1 LLCAPLAPEPG
12 AGAGAPGQDIV
23 VAPGTD
29 IPTVARALAVARDGD
44 RVVIRAG
51 TYHEPELVVS
61 RRLTLQGE
69 GWPVL
74 DGGGTHQVLTVRA
87 DSVVITGLV
96 IRNVA
101 PSTVEDRAGIKVDG
115 VRGCRIEHNIL
126 HETFFGIYLARASG
140 CTVRGNEVR
149 GRAGTEALAGNAIHS
164 WNSSDLVIE
173 DNVLEGH
180 RDGVYL
186 EFTGNSTVRRNRST
200 RMLRYGLHFMFSNG
214 NRYEENRFEANR
226 AGVAVMY
233 SSHVTIVRNRF
244 ARSWGAS
251 AFGLLLKDISDAR
264 LEENQFVENSTGL
277 WAEGTSRVRVEGNE
291 FLENGWAIRV
301 MANASETEFLR
312 NRFEGNSFDVATN
325 SVNARSRF
333 AGNYWDRY
341 TGYDLDRD
349 GYGDVPFA
357 PVRLF
362 ALVVQQHE
370 PALIL
375 QRSFFVSLLDLAERV
390 APVLTPRT
398 MVDSTPLMRW
408 RRP

>member
-1 LLCAPLAPEPG
+1 MLLLTPLPPRPAAPARDL
-12 AGAGAPGQDIV
+12 V
-23 VAPGTD
+23 VAPGTAL
-29 IPTVARALAVARDGD
+29 PTVAQALALARDGD
-44 RVVIRAG
+44 RIIIRAG
-51 TYHEPELVVS
+51 TYHEPNLVVS
-61 RRLTLQGE
+61 RRVTLQGE

-87 DSVVITGLV
+87 DSVVVTGLV

-101 PSTVEDRAGIKVDG
+101 PSAVEDRAGIKVEG
-115 VRGCRIEHNIL
+115 ARGCRIERNRL
-126 HETFFGIYLARASG
+126 HETFFGISLARVTG
-140 CTVRGNEVR
+140 CSIRGNQVR

-164 WNSSDLVIE
+164 WSSSELVVE

-180 RDGVYL
+180 RDGIYL
-186 EFTGNSTVRRNRST
+186 EFTGSSTIRHNRST

-214 NRYEENRFEANR
+214 NRYEENWFEGNR

-233 SSHVTIVRNRF
+233 SSQVTIVRNRF
-244 ARSWGAS
+244 ARSWGAA
-251 AFGLLLKDISDAR
+251 AFGLLLKDISDAW
-264 LEENQFVENSTGL
+264 LAGNQFVANSTGL
-277 WAEGTSRVRVEGNE
+277 WAEGTNRVRVEGNE

-301 MANASETEFLR
+301 MANASETEFLG

-349 GYGDVPFA
+349 GHGDVPFP

>member
-1 LLCAPLAPEPG
+1 
-12 AGAGAPGQDIV
+12 
-23 VAPGTD
+23 VAQ
-29 IPTVARALAVARDGD
+29 ALALARDGD
-44 RVVIRAG
+44 RIIIRAG
-51 TYHEPELVVS
+51 TYHEPNLVVS
-61 RRLTLQGE
+61 RRVTLQGE

-87 DSVVITGLV
+87 DSVVVTGLV

-101 PSTVEDRAGIKVDG
+101 PSAVEDRAGIKVEG
-115 VRGCRIEHNIL
+115 ARGCRIERNRL
-126 HETFFGIYLARASG
+126 HETFFGISLARVTG
-140 CTVRGNEVR
+140 CSIRGNQVR

-164 WNSSDLVIE
+164 WSSSELVVE

-180 RDGVYL
+180 RDGIYL
-186 EFTGNSTVRRNRST
+186 EFTGSSTIRHNRST

-214 NRYEENRFEANR
+214 NRYEENWFEGNR

-233 SSHVTIVRNRF
+233 SSQVTIVRNRF
-244 ARSWGAS
+244 ARSWGAA
-251 AFGLLLKDISDAR
+251 AFGLLLKDISDAW
-264 LEENQFVENSTGL
+264 LAGNQFVANSTGL
-277 WAEGTSRVRVEGNE
+277 WAEGTNRVRVEGNE

-301 MANASETEFLR
+301 MANASETEFLG

-349 GYGDVPFA
+349 GHGDVPFP